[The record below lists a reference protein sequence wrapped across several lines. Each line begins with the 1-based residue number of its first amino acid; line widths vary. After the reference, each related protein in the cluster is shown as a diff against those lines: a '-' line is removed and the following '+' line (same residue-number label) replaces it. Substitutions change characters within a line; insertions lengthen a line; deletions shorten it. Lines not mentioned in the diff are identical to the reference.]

1 MACLKPRHGR
11 GGSTRGDPYA
21 AIACSGSETPCP
33 GGRAVAVA
41 IIHSMRARCRAPG
54 EPLPPVVLTGLPRD
68 QGVRRGTGRAG
79 LLARMQMSLPC
90 ARSCRDPRRWRCP
103 SASGPPAVPVGAGE
117 QRTGPS
123 WAVSAPDRAPG
134 VSATDRPMQGAG
146 SPATTTLCCQ
156 EGLTDKLQHTH
167 SPGPPRGTPAW
178 PAACG
183 SVWCPGACEEDE
195 GFTLG
200 CWVPPAAQPG
210 RALEVTS
217 GWSKSLF

>member
-1 MACLKPRHGR
+1 MPEAPPRQE
-11 GGSTRGDPYA
+11 GSTRGDPYA
-21 AIACSGSETPCP
+21 ATDCSGRETPCP
-33 GGRAVAVA
+33 RGPCSGCGA
-41 IIHSMRARCRAPG
+41 IHSMRAQSNAPG
-54 EPLPPVVLTGLPRD
+54 ESLPSVVLTGLPRG
-68 QGVRRGTGRAG
+68 QGVSRGTGRAG

-90 ARSCRDPRRWRCP
+90 VLSCRDPRLWRCP
-103 SASGPPAVPVGAGE
+103 SASSPPAVPVGAGE

-123 WAVSAPDRAPG
+123 GQSPLQTEHQGSQQP
-134 VSATDRPMQGAG
+134 TDRCKGHALLPRRRSAARRVWRT
-146 SPATTTLCCQ
+146 SY
-156 EGLTDKLQHTH
+156 QHTH

-178 PAACG
+178 PAAYG
-183 SVWCPGACEEDE
+183 AVWCPGACEENE